1 VSQTFE
7 GKSKIHKLS
16 HMYMDIEPQYVC
28 TTEKATFSPM
38 ESFPLAQS
46 LVLEIP
52 CLLHDQLQT
61 GVNGI
66 VNGDGAL
73 LASQNLC

>member
-1 VSQTFE
+1 
-7 GKSKIHKLS
+7 
-16 HMYMDIEPQYVC
+16 
-28 TTEKATFSPM
+28 M